1 MTKYKIGTP
10 EHAALVVQHIQ
21 SMLKKC
27 KIELETIRSGR
38 NEMPITF
45 GNSEQSVAIWNDI
58 QEERHEY
65 LEGLQSKLQFIIDYP
80 EREQT
85 V

>member
-10 EHAALVVQHIQ
+10 EHASLVVQHIQ

-27 KIELETIRSGR
+27 KIELETIRSGNMAR
-38 NEMPITF
+38 PPTIVADDPI
-45 GNSEQSVAIWNDI
+45 WLDI

-65 LEGLQSKLQFIIDYP
+65 LEGLQSTLQFIIDYP